1 MPEEYCTAA
10 AVAQGSTLDELAHR
24 IRTALQISRQDR
36 CNALHRDLDA
46 GDALIVA
53 QRRVSTGWKKWLRK
67 NCFISV
73 RTAMLYMRLAR
84 HREEIEAEIERAGEL
99 SLRAAIRLIAEPSNH
114 PSKPKRQ
121 ISDLLAAWRAATD
134 AERTHA
140 LAAISINEFYAVM
153 PTSWRAHIETRAA
166 KPRAESEPFIKASEV
181 LRRALSLMK
190 INNTPGTTQQEAS
203 NAEREALTALGRL
216 NVILAGAG
224 IDEVTIVRRQAKDQ
238 RRAA

>member
-46 GDALIVA
+46 GDTLIEA

-121 ISDLLAAWRAATD
+121 IDLLAAWRAATD
-134 AERTHA
+134 AERTYA

-190 INNTPGTTQQEAS
+190 INNTPGTTQEEAS

-224 IDEVTIVRRQAKDQ
+224 IDEVTIVKRHAKER